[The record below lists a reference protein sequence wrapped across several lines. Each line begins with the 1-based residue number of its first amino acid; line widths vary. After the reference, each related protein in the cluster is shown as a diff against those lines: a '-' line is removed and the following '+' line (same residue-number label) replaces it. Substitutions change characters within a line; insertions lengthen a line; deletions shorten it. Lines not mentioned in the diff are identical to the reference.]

1 MEGGGNCRG
10 VRDRNRR
17 KQGELSGRV
26 DLAFDGPGL
35 LKIGE
40 IEEVKQ
46 MLIGNFGLD
55 MANLAMHDL
64 RHFPFKQGSLQLESV
79 AQTSQL
85 KVKFVRQPRSAADA
99 VTPHKEMINGK
110 EVWVRALVVPTI
122 DMTIPITGK
131 STAEILSTLSG
142 LTPRLEPTVGSGV
155 K

>member
-1 MEGGGNCRG
+1 M
-10 VRDRNRR
+10 
-17 KQGELSGRV
+17 

-46 MLIGNFGLD
+46 MLIGSFGLD

-79 AQTSQL
+79 GQTSQL
-85 KVKFVRQPRSAADA
+85 KIKFVRQARSATDT
-99 VTPHKEMINGK
+99 VTPHKQMINGK
-110 EVWVRALVVPTI
+110 VVLVRSLVVPTI

-131 STAEILSTLSG
+131 SLAEILATISG
-142 LTPRLEPTVGSGV
+142 LTPRLRATTGQSS

>member
-17 KQGELSGRV
+17 KGGEGSGRV

-40 IEEVKQ
+40 IQEVKQ

-64 RHFPFKQGSLQLESV
+64 RHFPFKEGSLQLESV
-79 AQTSQL
+79 GQTSQL
-85 KVKFVRQPRSAADA
+85 KIKFVRQARSAADA
-99 VTPHKEMINGK
+99 MTPQKEMINGK
-110 EVWVRALVVPTI
+110 EVLVRSLVVPTI

-131 STAEILSTLSG
+131 SPAEILATIRA
-142 LTPRLEPTVGSGV
+142 LTPPPTAPRD
-155 K
+155 